1 MTNCLARPEIFSDTL
16 VDWRGMMGANTADKI
31 GVLRCNFACSDTIL
45 LLQAF
50 ARTSYKVPRCAAYQV
65 IGFEPANDAMF

>member
-1 MTNCLARPEIFSDTL
+1 MINCLARPEIFADTL
-16 VDWRGMMGANTADKI
+16 VDRRGMMVANTGDKI
-31 GVLRCNFACSDTIL
+31 GVLREDFACGEIIL

-50 ARTSYKVPRCAAYQV
+50 ARPSYKVSCCAAYQV